1 MDLGYDNKI
10 VAAKTWAALFA
21 AREWALKAEQ
31 GLLEEQ
37 PEEPKKSWREV
48 FHGIDELN
56 KVKKYQGEWVPREWL
71 PEEETV
77 VLDRN
82 IFNNQT
88 PEHNLAEFLLLWK
101 QKNYGKMGNHLSRY
115 MNGHEVKAF
124 PAQIRGIYS
133 NLQFSSFRVERI
145 VETAPSITLVTGIVD
160 YIDNGLSLSKGIT
173 VRIIAETPEG
183 EMALR
188 ITDETIWRIMDMN
201 ILAER

>member
-1 MDLGYDNKI
+1 
-10 VAAKTWAALFA
+10 
-21 AREWALKAEQ
+21 
-31 GLLEEQ
+31 
-37 PEEPKKSWREV
+37 
-48 FHGIDELN
+48 
-56 KVKKYQGEWVPREWL
+56 
-71 PEEETV
+71 
-77 VLDRN
+77 
-82 IFNNQT
+82 
-88 PEHNLAEFLLLWK
+88 
-101 QKNYGKMGNHLSRY
+101 